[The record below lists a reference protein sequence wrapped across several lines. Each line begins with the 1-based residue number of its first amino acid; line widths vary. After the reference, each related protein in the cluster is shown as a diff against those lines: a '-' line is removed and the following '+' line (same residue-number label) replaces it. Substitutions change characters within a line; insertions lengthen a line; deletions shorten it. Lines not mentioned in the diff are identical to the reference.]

1 MTLSAVTSIAIT
13 GMQAAA
19 TQFSTSA
26 SNIANIET
34 ADYQRKS
41 THLSSVAAGGTVASI
56 SVAENRTS
64 IDENL
69 YDLIG
74 AKIAYEANA
83 SVFET
88 GADLWQVLATIKRD

>member
-26 SNIANIET
+26 SNIANVET
-34 ADYQRKS
+34 ADYQRRG

-64 IDENL
+64 IDEDL
-69 YDLIG
+69 YDVIG